1 MAYWAMSKVI
11 KAKNAEYERG
21 AVTAERYLIW
31 KEQQMKKLDVCLA
44 CDRITDD
51 EYAELVGMFIDV
63 EAK

>member
-11 KAKNAEYERG
+11 VAKNAEYERG

-31 KEQQMKKLDVCLA
+31 KEQQMRKLDAFLA
-44 CDRITDD
+44 RDRITDD

>member
-11 KAKNAEYERG
+11 AAKNAEYERG

-31 KEQQMKKLDVCLA
+31 KEQQMRKLDAFLA
-44 CDRITDD
+44 RDRITDD

>member
-31 KEQQMKKLDVCLA
+31 KEQQMKKLDVFLA
-44 CDRITDD
+44 CDGITDD

>member
-11 KAKNAEYERG
+11 TAKNAEYERG

-31 KEQQMKKLDVCLA
+31 KEQQMRKLDVFLA